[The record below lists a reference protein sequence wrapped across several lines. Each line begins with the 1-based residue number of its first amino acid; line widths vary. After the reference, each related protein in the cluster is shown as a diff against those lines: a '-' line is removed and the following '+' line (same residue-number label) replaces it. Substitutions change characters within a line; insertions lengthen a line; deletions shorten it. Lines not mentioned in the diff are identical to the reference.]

1 MDQLR
6 VRLQGGHPANVG
18 PVTLTPIISDICN
31 KVDRLIGFYRETFVT
46 VHAPILKETANKHLN
61 CARNT
66 VPLYVYAWDPSQTS
80 LIYQLE
86 MVAKEIIKYYIY
98 T

>member
-31 KVDRLIGFYRETFVT
+31 KVDRLIGFYRETFVI
-46 VHAPILKETANKHLN
+46 VHAPILKETVNKHLVLGIL
-61 CARNT
+61 C
-66 VPLYVYAWDPSQTS
+66 LYMYMHGTLLKQA
-80 LIYQLE
+80 
-86 MVAKEIIKYYIY
+86 
-98 T
+98 